1 MTTTTAQPAAAQ
13 PPADPGDGS
22 VTSARLRAIVAE
34 LNARY
39 LERATAVKAIVAC
52 MLAGEHSLLLGPPGT
67 AKSELARDLTSR
79 IQNACLWEVLLSKY
93 TDPKQLF
100 GPIDVAALM
109 QGRYEQV
116 WDGRATKANIAFI
129 DEIGKCGPAALNGML
144 AYLNERL
151 YHPEAGGAPIRCPLL
166 SAICASNELLQGQ
179 ESAAIYDRLLVRI
192 EVGYLADVANFATLI
207 RSATVPASP
216 PTAPTT
222 VLLGDVEQAVRVHV
236 PRIDVPDP
244 VIDAVCA
251 LRTAL
256 HHEGLIASDRRWK
269 KSIRLLQAAAFLDGR
284 NAVNSNDMA
293 LLTHVLWDSP
303 ADKLTVEGHVLGLV
317 NPDAKEALDLLDG
330 IDAIEAELNKLKG
343 KSREELAEWGI
354 KEANPKLSRSANKLR
369 ELLKDATAAGRST
382 DSIDEVIARHRAVNG
397 RVMVEALNMQPT
409 GI

>member
-1 MTTTTAQPAAAQ
+1 MTTTTAQPTAAQ
-13 PPADPGDGS
+13 PSADPGDGS

-79 IQNACLWEVLLSKY
+79 IQDALLWEVLMSKY

-192 EVGYLADVANFATLI
+192 G
-207 RSATVPASP
+207 SATSP
-216 PTAPTT
+216 TWPT
-222 VLLGDVEQAVRVHV
+222 
-236 PRIDVPDP
+236 
-244 VIDAVCA
+244 
-251 LRTAL
+251 
-256 HHEGLIASDRRWK
+256 S
-269 KSIRLLQAAAFLDGR
+269 
-284 NAVNSNDMA
+284 
-293 LLTHVLWDSP
+293 
-303 ADKLTVEGHVLGLV
+303 
-317 NPDAKEALDLLDG
+317 
-330 IDAIEAELNKLKG
+330 
-343 KSREELAEWGI
+343 
-354 KEANPKLSRSANKLR
+354 
-369 ELLKDATAAGRST
+369 
-382 DSIDEVIARHRAVNG
+382 
-397 RVMVEALNMQPT
+397 
-409 GI
+409 